1 MEYVQV
7 QKAVVDELR
16 FLVEE
21 IDDVWSK
28 PWTPAGCAVIDK
40 NELRIQEIIRNLIE
54 GGYIKD
60 GN

>member
-7 QKAVVDELR
+7 QKAVIDELR

-21 IDDVWSK
+21 IDDVCSK
-28 PWTPAGCAVIDK
+28 PWTPAGCEVIDK
-40 NELRIQEIIRNLIE
+40 NELRIKEIIRNLVN
-54 GGYIKD
+54 GGYIKN